1 MCVVVPTAEIPISA
15 VKHSFSGEQAG
26 EGVFFMLL
34 SAVREEFSFQCQCRN
49 LSPRTIKNYGKQID
63 YLIRYLEQEKGV
75 THIQDVEPAYIK
87 SFLLEMKKTGH
98 TPNYIND
105 LLKAYKVYFRY
116 AYNEGYTK
124 TLLTEKIQNVK
135 SPKVIIRTFS
145 EQELKKMANYY
156 QGYTYLE
163 IRNKVIMLMLI
174 DTGIRLSE
182 LIGLTEEQLKF
193 DYIIIRGKGAKERV
207 VPKSPLLGKWLIKY
221 LAVRKSFF
229 AYHLI
234 PDNIFLSRTGK
245 PLTSTMIDH
254 IVKEAGKA
262 CGVSE
267 DVRVSAHT
275 FRHTYAQYQLKNGL
289 DIYSLSRLLGHESI
303 TITQTYLNGLRDKE
317 VLKQAQNTSPLMNL

>member
-1 MCVVVPTAEIPISA
+1 MCFVVPIAEFPKRQK
-15 VKHSFSGEQAG
+15 KHSFFGNLAG

-34 SAVREEFSFQCQCRN
+34 NDVREEFAFHCQCRN

-63 YLIRYLEQEKGV
+63 YLIRFLQEKGIKHV
-75 THIQDVEPAYIK
+75 QDVEPKDIK
-87 SFLLEMKKTGH
+87 SFLLEMKRTKH

-105 LLKAYKVYFRY
+105 LLKAYKVFFRY
-116 AYNEGYTK
+116 AYNEGYTE

-135 SPKVIIRTFS
+135 APKVIIRTFS
-145 EQELKKMANYY
+145 EQELKKLSNYY
-156 QGYTYLE
+156 QGYDYLNV
-163 IRNKVIMLMLI
+163 RNKVIMLLLI

-182 LIGLTEEQLKF
+182 LIGLTEEQLKY

-207 VPKSPLLGKWLIKY
+207 VPKSPLLGKWLIKF
-221 LAVRKSFF
+221 LAVRKSYF
-229 AYHLI
+229 AYHII
-234 PDNIFLSRTGK
+234 PDNIFLSRNGK

-254 IVKEAGKA
+254 IVKEAGRA

-267 DVRVSAHT
+267 DIRVSAHT

-303 TITQTYLNGLRDKE
+303 SITQTYLNGLRDKE
-317 VLKQAQNTSPLMNL
+317 VLKQAQNTSPLMNI

>member
-1 MCVVVPTAEIPISA
+1 MCFVVPITEFPKRQK
-15 VKHSFSGEQAG
+15 KHSFFGSLAG

-34 SAVREEFSFQCQCRN
+34 NDVREEFAFHCQCRN

-63 YLIRYLEQEKGV
+63 YLIRFLQEKGIKHV
-75 THIQDVEPAYIK
+75 QDVEPKDIK
-87 SFLLEMKKTGH
+87 SFLLEMKRTKH

-105 LLKAYKVYFRY
+105 LLKAYKVFFRY
-116 AYNEGYTK
+116 AYNEGYTE

-135 SPKVIIRTFS
+135 APKVIIRTFS
-145 EQELKKMANYY
+145 EQELKKLSNYY
-156 QGYTYLE
+156 QGYDYLN
-163 IRNKVIMLMLI
+163 IRNKVIMLLLI

-182 LIGLTEEQLKF
+182 LIGLTEEQLKY

-207 VPKSPLLGKWLIKY
+207 VPKSPLLGKWLIKF
-221 LAVRKSFF
+221 LAVRKSYF
-229 AYHLI
+229 AYHII
-234 PDNIFLSRTGK
+234 PDNIFLSRNGK

-254 IVKEAGKA
+254 IVKEAGRA

-267 DVRVSAHT
+267 DIRVSAHT

-303 TITQTYLNGLRDKE
+303 SITQTYLNGLRDKE
-317 VLKQAQNTSPLMNL
+317 VLKQAQNTSPLMNI

>member
-1 MCVVVPTAEIPISA
+1 MCFVVPIAEFPKRQK
-15 VKHSFSGEQAG
+15 KHSFFGNLAG

-34 SAVREEFSFQCQCRN
+34 NDVREEFAFHCQCRN

-63 YLIRYLEQEKGV
+63 YLIRFLQEKGIKHV
-75 THIQDVEPAYIK
+75 QDVEPKDIK
-87 SFLLEMKKTGH
+87 SFLLEMKRTKH

-105 LLKAYKVYFRY
+105 LLKAYKVFFRY
-116 AYNEGYTK
+116 AYNEGYTE

-135 SPKVIIRTFS
+135 APKVIIRTFS
-145 EQELKKMANYY
+145 EQELKKLSNYY
-156 QGYTYLE
+156 QGYDYLN
-163 IRNKVIMLMLI
+163 IRNKVIMLLLI

-182 LIGLTEEQLKF
+182 LIGLTEEQLKY

-207 VPKSPLLGKWLIKY
+207 VPKSPLLGKWLINF
-221 LAVRKSFF
+221 LAVRKSYF
-229 AYHLI
+229 AYHII
-234 PDNIFLSRTGK
+234 PDNIFLSRNGK

-254 IVKEAGKA
+254 IVKEAGRA

-267 DVRVSAHT
+267 DIRVSAHT

-303 TITQTYLNGLRDKE
+303 SITQTYLNGLRDKE
-317 VLKQAQNTSPLMNL
+317 VLKQAQNTSPLMNI